1 MAYALC
7 PDEGFPRVWRFV
19 PQGVLP
25 DGVLC
30 TLDPVQNVQVI
41 DKDLFDKLPEFPE
54 RHLVLRTQRS
64 QMYARIREG
73 CVFAELI

>member
-1 MAYALC
+1 MAYAIC

-41 DKDLFDKLPEFPE
+41 DRELYDRLPAFPE
-54 RHLVLRTQRS
+54 QHLVLRTHRA
-64 QMYARIREG
+64 QMFARLRDG
-73 CVFAELI
+73 AVFAELI